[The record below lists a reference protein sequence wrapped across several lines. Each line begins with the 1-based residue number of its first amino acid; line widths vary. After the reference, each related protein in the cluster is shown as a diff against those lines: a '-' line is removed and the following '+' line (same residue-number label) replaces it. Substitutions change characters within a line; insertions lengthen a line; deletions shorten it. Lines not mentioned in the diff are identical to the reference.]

1 MVVKFGG
8 KGINVME
15 KKGTPPNKDL
25 AMSQPL
31 HYKYSSKFIKYQKSS
46 TFFLNIMYFNNS

>member
-1 MVVKFGG
+1 MFGG

-31 HYKYSSKFIKYQKSS
+31 YFI
-46 TFFLNIMYFNNS
+46 NIMQNQKITKNLQLFC